1 MEVFLFTFLVLC
13 LAMVGMALGV
23 LAGRRP
29 LEGGCGRSDCAD
41 RAGVG
46 CGVCETGEGSREAL
60 RTNPE
65 SL

>member
-13 LAMVGMALGV
+13 LAMLGMALGV

-29 LEGGCGRSDCAD
+29 LEGGCGRLDCAD

-46 CGVCETGEGSREAL
+46 CGACGNTL

-65 SL
+65 SS

>member
-1 MEVFLFTFLVLC
+1 MEVFVVTFIVLC
-13 LAMVGMALGV
+13 LAMLGMALGV

-41 RAGVG
+41 RAGIG
-46 CGVCETGEGSREAL
+46 CEVCETGERSREAL

-65 SL
+65 TS